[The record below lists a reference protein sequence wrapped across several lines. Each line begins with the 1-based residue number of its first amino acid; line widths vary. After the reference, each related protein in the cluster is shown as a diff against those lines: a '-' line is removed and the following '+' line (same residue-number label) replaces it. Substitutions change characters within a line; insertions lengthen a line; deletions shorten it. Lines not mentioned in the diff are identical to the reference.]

1 MPNPPEPRAVAGLF
15 RMLEARL
22 SLSAIGLVA
31 REGSR
36 ATLVAATP
44 ALARI
49 WPAEAPA
56 ISLATPPSQAGG
68 RIDPGTLG
76 LPAGFAVIRPLA
88 PPFALLV
95 HDRRARRLAP
105 GFAAALEDAALLLA
119 PLLAA
124 EPAATPWH
132 GAPAP
137 TLPRPD
143 GANGPVRDAILS
155 RAAAHRAIEAAM
167 AAART
172 GGTAPPLLF
181 MIGLA
186 RFRSVNE
193 ALGLAAGDAL
203 LAVTGARLERALA
216 PGDRLA
222 RLEGDRFLVIAGSG
236 AEPADA
242 LATRL
247 LDVIRQPIMLAGRR
261 LNTEASIGVVAPGAL
276 PDGASVGA
284 PALLL
289 RADGAMRRAKE
300 QGRRMAMHEPALDH
314 AALEASQLEI
324 DLANAPAAGQLRLD
338 YQPFVDLDSGE
349 IAGAEALMRWRHPTR
364 GEVRPTTFIP
374 LAESTGLILPLGLW
388 ALRAA
393 CRAARRW
400 PPGITLAVNI
410 SASQFH
416 QRDFIAQVERALGE
430 TGFPAER
437 LELEI
442 TETVLM
448 RDNPETLG
456 QLRALIARGIRIALD
471 DFGTGYSALAYLA
484 RLPHHRIKLDKSF
497 VGDLANPATA
507 ELIRAIIAQARA
519 NGVGVTAEGVERPE
533 QIAEARA
540 MGFTHAQGYATG
552 PPGAELVPPALPNR
566 ARG

>member
-1 MPNPPEPRAVAGLF
+1 MSHPPEPRAIAALF
-15 RMLEARL
+15 RMLEPRL
-22 SLSAIGLVA
+22 GLSAMGLIACEDA
-31 REGSR
+31 RPR
-36 ATLVAATP
+36 LVAATP
-44 ALARI
+44 ALSRL
-49 WPAEAPA
+49 WPREAPA
-56 ISLATPPSQAGG
+56 FAPPPAGA
-68 RIDPGTLG
+68 RVDPGALG
-76 LPAGFAVIRPLA
+76 LPGGMAAVWPLA
-88 PPFALLV
+88 PPFGLVV
-95 HDRRARRLAP
+95 HDRRPRRLSPAL
-105 GFAAALEDAALLLA
+105 AAALDDAALLLG
-119 PLLAA
+119 PFL
-124 EPAATPWH
+124 PAAPRAR
-132 GAPAP
+132 APRAAAP
-137 TLPRPD
+137 PC
-143 GANGPVRDAILS
+143 PVRGAILP
-155 RAAAHRAIEAAM
+155 RAAAHRVIESALR
-167 AAART
+167 AARR
-172 GGTAPPLLF
+172 GGGAAPVLLMF
-181 MIGLA
+181 GLD
-186 RFRSVNE
+186 RFRAVNA

-203 LAVTGARLERALA
+203 LAVTGARLERALG
-216 PGDRLA
+216 PGGRVA
-222 RLEGDRFLVIAGSG
+222 RLEGDRFLVIA
-236 AEPADA
+236 EPEGDSPDA

-247 LDVIRQPIMLAGRR
+247 LEVIRQPIVLAGRR
-261 LNTEASIGVVAPGAL
+261 LTTQ
-276 PDGASVGA
+276 ASVGVVPPGAPPPAGAA
-284 PALLL
+284 PALLAQ
-289 RADGAMRRAKE
+289 ADGAMRRAKE
-300 QGRRMAMHEPALDH
+300 DGRRMAVHEPALDD
-314 AALEASQLEI
+314 ARLESSQLEI
-324 DLANAPAAGQLRLD
+324 DLANAPGSGQMRLH
-338 YQPFVDLDSGE
+338 YQPFVDLGTGE

-388 ALRAA
+388 ALRSA

-410 SASQFH
+410 SALQFH
-416 QRDFIAQVERALGE
+416 QPNFIAQVEQVLAE

-437 LELEI
+437 LELEV

-456 QLRALIARGIRIALD
+456 TLRALIGRGVRIALD

-552 PPGAELVPPALPNR
+552 LPEAELTLPPPRSR